1 MGAKFG
7 PPTQAGSASFGSASL
22 RLTSLHLPGGLKPQY
37 NYLITVTQR
46 TLYYQKRA
54 YALVSFVPETIAYLL
69 FLNQYFGFLLMCLTE
84 LTIITLPSIS

>member
-7 PPTQAGSASFGSASL
+7 PPPQAGSASFGSASL

-46 TLYYQKRA
+46 TLYYLSKLSTGQLT
-54 YALVSFVPETIAYLL
+54 YFSIASY
-69 FLNQYFGFLLMCLTE
+69 
-84 LTIITLPSIS
+84 